1 MDKPNLYGWASSVK
15 VVRRAGLE
23 PATRSLEGCCSNPT
37 ELPPRSDKPRR
48 LPEIGQAVRKLT
60 NQISK
65 LAEISRKS
73 AGHPLINYRNGIMG
87 VQGLQVRTGDN
98 EVTHP

>member
-1 MDKPNLYGWASSVK
+1 
-15 VVRRAGLE
+15 
-23 PATRSLEGCCSNPT
+23 
-37 ELPPRSDKPRR
+37 
-48 LPEIGQAVRKLT
+48 
-60 NQISK
+60 

-73 AGHPLINYRNGIMG
+73 AGHALINYRNGIMR